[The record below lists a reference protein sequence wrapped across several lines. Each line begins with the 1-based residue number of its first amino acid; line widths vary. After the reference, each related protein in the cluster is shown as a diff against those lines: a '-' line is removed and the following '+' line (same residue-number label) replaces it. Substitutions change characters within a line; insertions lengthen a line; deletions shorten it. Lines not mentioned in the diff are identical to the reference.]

1 MQLATTNQGFAPTT
15 LDEAMRFSEMLS
27 KSQMVPKAYQGKPED
42 VLVAVQWGKE
52 LGLAPLQALQN
63 IACINGKPS
72 VYGDAAMAL
81 VQASSVCEGI
91 DEHFEGEGTP
101 NPIAVCVAH
110 RRNRTP
116 VTARFSVEDAKRAGL
131 WNKPGPWQAYPKRM
145 MQMRARSFALRD
157 AFPDVLKGLIT
168 AEEAQDYPQ
177 EKDATPQIQAPK
189 SVQKNPLD
197 AIAPPAAPAEPE
209 PVEADPQQ
217 EYVEVEEVNQ
227 QLQEAAAEQVGEG
240 LDTEQI
246 KAQFEA
252 AGVEVVDVPTMSGF
266 LLKVP
271 GKDEPVSVHQGLE
284 EWSEAYEALA
294 DKTAK
299 AGKVPARD
307 RMTKLKALKE
317 ANELVLRRLDTIA
330 SVKHTASYSK
340 RLAALGAASKDV
352 AQAQ

>member
-52 LGLAPLQALQN
+52 LGLAPMQALQN

-91 DEHFEGEGTP
+91 EEFFEGEGTP

-116 VTARFSVEDAKRAGL
+116 VTAKFSVEDAKRAGL

-145 MQMRARSFALRD
+145 MQMRARTFALRD

-177 EKDATPQIQAPK
+177 ENVGMQADYVQKSAPK
-189 SVQKNPLD
+189 ALPKNPLD
-197 AIAPPAAPAEPE
+197 AIAPPALPAEPE
-209 PVEADPQQ
+209 PVQADPQQ
-217 EYVEVEEVNQ
+217 EYVQVEEVNQ
-227 QLQEAAAEQVGEG
+227 QLQEEAEQ
-240 LDTEQI
+240 LNAEQI
-246 KAQFEA
+246 KAQFED
-252 AGVEVVDVPTMSGF
+252 AGIEVVSVETAPKELGLPAW
-266 LLKVP
+266 LLFVP
-271 GKDEPVSVHQGLE
+271 GKDPDAFATYE
-284 EWSEAYEALA
+284 EWSAAYEALCDRVA
-294 DKTAK
+294 S
-299 AGKVPARD
+299 AGKAKPQTRLEKLAELRGLNEASF
-307 RMTKLKALKE
+307 TKLDAMQRVALTRQASTRKQALE
-317 ANELVLRRLDTIA
+317 A
-330 SVKHTASYSK
+330 
-340 RLAALGAASKDV
+340 LA
-352 AQAQ
+352 